1 MTLVYAR
8 AILSM
13 EKISSHSLRLY
24 VDPTDNFIQKWV
36 LIYHP
41 EYMTKLCIQASSL
54 GHALINCAFTVLF
67 KKRGRSVVCNLEVF
81 FVCLFL
87 YRFIKRF
94 KGLFLAT
101 FLESRYQIYTV
112 SWWCVLLCWKGRKLR
127 VCVNKKYAYPEDLT
141 APRSDKKKKKLLF
154 RQHFSLYSL
163 RNYLLTEVDHNMLLS
178 VWISSRP
185 KTAIRTENNS

>member
-41 EYMTKLCIQASSL
+41 EYMKKLCIQASSL

-81 FVCLFL
+81 FFFACLFL

-112 SWWCVLLCWKGRKLR
+112 SWWRVLLCWKGRKLR
-127 VCVNKKYAYPEDLT
+127 VCVNKKYAYPEDLI
-141 APRSDKKKKKLLF
+141 APRSDKKKNTTFISPAFFIIQLTKLLVV
-154 RQHFSLYSL
+154 R
-163 RNYLLTEVDHNMLLS
+163 
-178 VWISSRP
+178 SRL
-185 KTAIRTENNS
+185 